1 MEKWARF
8 SSSIEGASWL
18 VGFAPCEFL
27 SYDLK
32 WSSRRM
38 KLYEDYHAD
47 LEFLHRNCAI
57 LDIR

>member
-1 MEKWARF
+1 MCF

-18 VGFAPCEFL
+18 VGFAPCEFS

-38 KLYEDYHAD
+38 KLYGDYHAD